1 MASIQSERV
10 KGVQAALKMGVPK
23 ADIADHLAR
32 LQGVDIGAAR
42 SAGATDD
49 DIIAEL
55 VTVPGKPVD
64 PYASALE
71 KTPVG
76 KRGLVNIGAGMKSLV
91 TGARQIAGTS
101 TQSDANDIAASEY
114 LQTQPGGTIGRIVG
128 QSVPFAAVP
137 AGLAGQALGR
147 TLQGAGMAGRALPGA
162 GQIVRAGTAV
172 AASPMT
178 DAAIVGAGTGALIP
192 ASSSGERATNIAVGS
207 AVGPAAGI
215 VARGIGG
222 AAEIVRA
229 GLKPEQVAAKGLIAA
244 ATDPARLR
252 AMQGAGEI
260 VPGSVPTTAA
270 MTGDAGLLAME
281 REMRSSN
288 VGQFAPID
296 EAAAMARRE
305 ALASVAKTP
314 EALAQARA
322 ARQANEAMF
331 YSQSLPQVSVTPDA
345 ELVSFLKT
353 DAGKE
358 AVRSAQK
365 IASNMRM
372 PFAAGG
378 KFSGTDLQLIKM
390 GFDDAA
396 QKAASKMTP
405 SGQNMARSV
414 DDLRKQFVAHLDA
427 TIPGYQSARQQYAAA
442 SQPIREME
450 AGQQVQEAIQRSGG
464 RVATGVEAPSA
475 MQFERA
481 VRAADAGDY
490 GSNFSPEAKSVL
502 DAIAADLR
510 RSELV
515 NAKNVRGLGSD
526 TYQKFASQNVASK
539 VLGGNTELAR
549 RVQNLP
555 MFAGRND
562 EVSQMMVRAIA
573 DPKYAKYIISQ
584 LPTAKDQSAMMSLIR
599 GAAKSAAIAGGAS
612 AAAQVRN

>member
-71 KTPVG
+71 QTPVG

-101 TQSDANDIAASEY
+101 TQGDANDIAASEY

-137 AGLAGQALGR
+137 AGMAGQAVGR

-192 ASSSGERATNIAVGS
+192 ASSSAERATNIAVGS

-229 GLKPEQVAAKGLIAA
+229 GLKPEQVAAKGLMAA

-281 REMRSSN
+281 RAMRSSN
-288 VGQFAPID
+288 VGQFAQID

-599 GAAKSAAIAGGAS
+599 GAAKSAAIAGGTS

>member
-1 MASIQSERV
+1 MESIQSERV

-71 KTPVG
+71 KTPAG

-91 TGARQIAGTS
+91 TGARQIVSTS
-101 TQSDANDIAASEY
+101 TQGDANDIAASEY

-128 QSVPFAAVP
+128 QSIPFAAVP
-137 AGLAGQALGR
+137 AGLAGQAVGR
-147 TLQGAGMAGRALPGA
+147 ALQGAGMAGRALPGA

-222 AAEIVRA
+222 VAEIVRA

-244 ATDPARLR
+244 ATDPAQLR

-260 VPGSVPTTAA
+260 VKGSVPTTAA

-281 REMRSSN
+281 RAMRSSN

-296 EAAAMARRE
+296 EVAAMARRE
-305 ALASVAKTP
+305 ALASIAKTP

-322 ARQANEAMF
+322 ARQANEAIF

-450 AGQQVQEAIQRSGG
+450 AGQQVQEAVQRSGG

-599 GAAKSAAIAGGAS
+599 GAAKSAAISGGTS